1 LFCPSRKSAALFC
14 TNVAGGGG
22 NENAAVDPEWPRP
35 AVPEGGLERGH
46 AARLKH
52 GEARLRPRQGPS
64 IAPGMRRVKTIALLA
79 VLIGGIAGPAAA
91 QQSAV
96 PEGKGIHSGG
106 ATPLRLL
113 PARPP
118 RVRPP
123 QPAAI
128 PEQYGP
134 PQEAYAAFPEGSG
147 SAPSRPSECQ
157 TRLEAIATFKP
168 LPVLSGPGEC
178 GATDAVA
185 LDGVLLSDG
194 TKAAL
199 SPPATLRC
207 SMAEAIA
214 TWLREDVAPSV
225 LKLGAPLRGVDNY
238 DSYECR
244 GRNRVRG
251 ATLSE
256 HGRANALDIR
266 GFKLANGETFG
277 LTDVNAPKDWRETVR
292 ATACARFST
301 VLGPGSDGNHEQHI
315 HVDLAERR
323 HNEFKMCEWDIR
335 EPAKQAEKPAPAGES
350 NTAKPEEEAVP
361 LPRPRP
367 VATADDAQARA
378 KKTRSQFR

>member
-1 LFCPSRKSAALFC
+1 
-14 TNVAGGGG
+14 
-22 NENAAVDPEWPRP
+22 
-35 AVPEGGLERGH
+35 
-46 AARLKH
+46 
-52 GEARLRPRQGPS
+52 
-64 IAPGMRRVKTIALLA
+64 MRRVKRIVLLA
-79 VLIGGIAGPAAA
+79 VLVGAIAGPAAA

-96 PEGKGIHSGG
+96 PEGKRTHNEGV
-106 ATPLRLL
+106 TPLRLL
-113 PARPP
+113 PPRPL

-134 PQEAYAAFPEGSG
+134 PQEAYAAFPEKSG
-147 SAPSRPSECQ
+147 AAPTKPSECQ
-157 TRLEAIATFKP
+157 TRLEAIAAFKP

-185 LDGVLLSDG
+185 LDDVLLSDG
-194 TKAAL
+194 AKVAF

-207 SMAEAIA
+207 SMAEAVA

-225 LKLGAPLRGVDNY
+225 LKLGSPLRGVDNY

-266 GFKLANGETFG
+266 GFRLANGETFG
-277 LTDVNAPKDWRETVR
+277 LTDVNVPKDWREAVR

-315 HVDLAERR
+315 HVDLAER
-323 HNEFKMCEWDIR
+323 HNEFKTCEWDIR
-335 EPAKQAEKPAPAGES
+335 EPVKQAEKAVPAGES
-350 NTAKPEEEAVP
+350 NAVKPEEEAVP

-367 VATADDAQARA
+367 VANAAEDAQART
-378 KKTRSQFR
+378 KKVRSQFR